1 MTVKIDK
8 TPPEQIGSAK
18 KDIETILDY
27 LCYLRESLN
36 FALEDMDKKV
46 SEK

>member
-8 TPPEQIGSAK
+8 TPPEQTDVAK
-18 KDIETILDY
+18 IDIENILDY
-27 LCYLRESLN
+27 LCYLRERLN